1 MNIAIYGGS
10 FNPIHSGHVNLA
22 LSLVKQGLVG
32 RVWLL
37 VSPQNPLKAN
47 CNDGG
52 VGDEVQPTYSDRLK
66 MAQMACRGIKE
77 VVVSD
82 FERHLPV
89 PSYTINTMTELSKK
103 YPQHQFSLI
112 IGADN
117 WVNFRK
123 WYNYEEIL
131 KNYKSFV
138 YKRPGYTISVPQIY
152 ADRVI
157 VVDNALYDVSSTE
170 IRNHIKTDML
180 HEDVLEYIK
189 QKHLYGY

>member
-22 LSLVKQGLVG
+22 LSLVEQGLVD

-37 VSPQNPLKAN
+37 VSPQNPLKVDSV
-47 CNDGG
+47 DG
-52 VGDEVQPTYSDRLK
+52 ENRNENQPTYSDRLR
-66 MAQMACRGIKE
+66 MAKLACNGVKN

-82 FERHLPV
+82 FEKHLPI

-131 KNYKSFV
+131 KNYKIFV
-138 YKRPGYTISVPQIY
+138 YKRPGYTISVPSIY
-152 ADRVI
+152 ADNVTI
-157 VVDNALYDVSSTE
+157 VDNALYDVSSTE
-170 IRNHIKTDML
+170 IRNHVKTDML

-189 QKHLYGY
+189 NKHLYGF

>member
-22 LSLVKQGLVG
+22 LSLVEQGLVD

-37 VSPQNPLKAN
+37 VSPQNPLKVDSA
-47 CNDGG
+47 DG
-52 VGDEVQPTYSDRLK
+52 ENRNENQPTYSDRLR
-66 MAQMACRGIKE
+66 MAKLACKSVKN

-82 FERHLPV
+82 FEKHLPI

-131 KNYKSFV
+131 KNYRIFV
-138 YKRPGYTISVPQIY
+138 YKRPGYTISVPSIY
-152 ADRVI
+152 ADNVTI
-157 VVDNALYDVSSTE
+157 VDNALYDVSSTE
-170 IRNHIKTDML
+170 IRNHVKTDML

-189 QKHLYGY
+189 NKHLYGF

>member
-22 LSLVKQGLVG
+22 LSLVEQGLVD

-37 VSPQNPLKAN
+37 VSPQNPLKVDSA
-47 CNDGG
+47 DG
-52 VGDEVQPTYSDRLK
+52 ENRNENQPTYSDRLR
-66 MAQMACRGIKE
+66 MAKLACKGVKN
-77 VVVSD
+77 VVVSA
-82 FERHLPV
+82 FEKHLPI

-131 KNYKSFV
+131 KNYKIFV
-138 YKRPGYTISVPQIY
+138 YKRPGYTISVPSIY
-152 ADRVI
+152 ADNVTI
-157 VVDNALYDVSSTE
+157 VDNALYDVSSTE
-170 IRNHIKTDML
+170 IRNHVKTDML

-189 QKHLYGY
+189 NKHLYGF

>member
-47 CNDGG
+47 CNDDG

-131 KNYKSFV
+131 KNYKIFV

-170 IRNHIKTDML
+170 IRNHVKTDML

>member
-22 LSLVKQGLVG
+22 LSLVEQGLVD

-37 VSPQNPLKAN
+37 VSPQNPLKEYSA
-47 CNDGG
+47 DG
-52 VGDEVQPTYSDRLK
+52 ENRNENQPTYSDRLR
-66 MAQMACRGIKE
+66 MAKLACKGVKN

-82 FERHLPV
+82 FEKHLPI

-131 KNYKSFV
+131 KNYKIFV
-138 YKRPGYTISVPQIY
+138 YKRPGYTISVPSIY
-152 ADRVI
+152 ADNVTI
-157 VVDNALYDVSSTE
+157 VDNALYDVSSTE
-170 IRNHIKTDML
+170 IRNHVKTDML

-189 QKHLYGY
+189 NKHLYGF

>member
-47 CNDGG
+47 CNDDG

-82 FERHLPV
+82 FERHLPI

-103 YPQHQFSLI
+103 YPKHQFSLI

-131 KNYKSFV
+131 KNYKIFV
-138 YKRPGYTISVPQIY
+138 YNICNS
-152 ADRVI
+152 
-157 VVDNALYDVSSTE
+157 
-170 IRNHIKTDML
+170 
-180 HEDVLEYIK
+180 
-189 QKHLYGY
+189 